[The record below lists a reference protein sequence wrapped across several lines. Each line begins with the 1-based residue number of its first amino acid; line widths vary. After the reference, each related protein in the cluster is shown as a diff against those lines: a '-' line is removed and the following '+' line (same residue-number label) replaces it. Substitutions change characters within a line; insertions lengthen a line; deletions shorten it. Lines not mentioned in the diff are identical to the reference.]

1 MPRAVCAPA
10 MTLRFTEVR
19 CATAHMGAA
28 LQGIFVGQGPFALPG
43 SAGKLGS
50 GRCGERTER
59 CRWQRKRSERVAA
72 VKILSVRR
80 KAAQKFWA
88 PQQGHRPL
96 RKRISGCVGEGL
108 CPSRGRGNRRSA
120 AGGRRSEVVSRKCP
134 DWRPQQWPG
143 IGWHDGGQE
152 NPAPTERNKRC
163 GAEKNPPVTA
173 SPCQAPLGKGV
184 EGTGTDC
191 HSQCA
196 HWLRNDIAQ
205 GSRRLAAKNHTGG
218 ALPRL
223 CA

>member
-19 CATAHMGAA
+19 CRTAHMGAA
-28 LQGIFVGQGPFALPG
+28 LQGIFVGQGPCALPG
-43 SAGKLGS
+43 SVGKPGS

-108 CPSRGRGNRRSA
+108 PIGFRRGRCPHRPASVTRGAEERAGKSPKRCRWQKKRGGFEEVPRLATTTVAGNRLA
-120 AGGRRSEVVSRKCP
+120 RRWAREP
-134 DWRPQQWPG
+134 RPY
-143 IGWHDGGQE
+143 
-152 NPAPTERNKRC
+152 
-163 GAEKNPPVTA
+163 GA
-173 SPCQAPLGKGV
+173 
-184 EGTGTDC
+184 
-191 HSQCA
+191 
-196 HWLRNDIAQ
+196 
-205 GSRRLAAKNHTGG
+205 
-218 ALPRL
+218 
-223 CA
+223 